1 MMMRLAG
8 VVLTVAA
15 IAAPGRANDHRDG
28 PRIAN
33 NTPTL
38 GNIDINDVFIFRS
51 PHHAD
56 RTAMIMTLS
65 AAAGVVGPAQFH
77 PGAAYEF
84 RVDNTGDAV
93 SDVVFQVVFS
103 PPNTQGQQAYSVRLM
118 AAPPH
123 SHDAIIAH
131 GRTGIGSDRG
141 LRVSELRGGGKV
153 SAGLFRDPFFEDLN
167 AIKAFIALADASTPF
182 PERYSPFLPPNFPN
196 NFFADFNVIA
206 IALEVPSERLRSSP
220 SDPNISLWCRTLA
233 DVGDGR
239 GFAQYD
245 RMGFPGLNSHVIQPG
260 QPRGN
265 PPMPPGAIVPPGSM
279 LDQDIYNF
287 GDPETDASL
296 RPIASARIQFAYGV
310 TAPYADGVAAM
321 ILPDVLHFN
330 TRSDQGFFNGRQLA
344 DDSTDIGFRLFSN
357 GTHPGDRVV
366 NDQVFRPS
374 FPYLGAP
381 LLPGPTLL
389 AVGASQA
396 QAQRSPHQPQGR
408 VLDSARRA
416 RSREEA
422 RRSPH
427 QSQGRV
433 LDSARR
439 GQEREEAQR
448 SPHQPQGR
456 EPDSEKR
463 AERREETGKDRHSK
477 R

>member
-1 MMMRLAG
+1 
-8 VVLTVAA
+8 VLTVAA

-38 GNIDINDVFIFRS
+38 GNIDLNDVFIFRA
-51 PHHAD
+51 PHGAD

-84 RVDNTGDAV
+84 RIDNTGDAV
-93 SDVVFQVVFS
+93 SDVVFQLVFS
-103 PPNTQGQQAYSVRLM
+103 PPNAQGQQAYSVRLM
-118 AAPPH
+118 AASPH
-123 SHDAIIAH
+123 PHNGIIAY

-141 LRVSELRGGGKV
+141 LRVFALPGGGTV

-167 AIKAFIALADASTPF
+167 AVRAFIALADAGTPF
-182 PERYSPFLPPNFPN
+182 PERYAPFLPPNFPN
-196 NFFADFNVIA
+196 NFFSNFNVIA
-206 IALEVPSERLRSSP
+206 IALEVPSAWLRSSP
-220 SDPNISLWCRTLA
+220 RNPNISFWCRTLA

-265 PPMPPGAIVPPGSM
+265 PPMPPGAVVPPDST
-279 LDQDIYNF
+279 LNNDNYNF

-296 RPIASARIQFAYGV
+296 RPIASARIQFTYGV

-330 TRSDQGFFNGRQLA
+330 TLSDQGFLNGRRLA
-344 DDSTDIGFRLFSN
+344 DDSTDIGFSLFSN
-357 GTHPGDRVV
+357 GAHPGDRIV
-366 NDQVFRPS
+366 NDQVFRRS

-381 LLPGPTLL
+381 LLPGLTLRAL
-389 AVGASQA
+389 RAFQAADTAAGAL
-396 QAQRSPHQPQGR
+396 RP
-408 VLDSARRA
+408 
-416 RSREEA
+416 
-422 RRSPH
+422 
-427 QSQGRV
+427 
-433 LDSARR
+433 
-439 GQEREEAQR
+439 
-448 SPHQPQGR
+448 
-456 EPDSEKR
+456 
-463 AERREETGKDRHSK
+463 
-477 R
+477 

>member
-1 MMMRLAG
+1 MMGRLAG

-38 GNIDINDVFIFRS
+38 GNIDINDVFIFRA
-51 PHHAD
+51 PHNAG

-84 RVDNTGDAV
+84 RVDNTGDAA
-93 SDVVFQVVFS
+93 SDVVFQLVFS
-103 PPNTQGQQAYSVRLM
+103 PPNAQGQQTYSVRLM
-118 AAPPH
+118 AASPH
-123 SHDAIIAH
+123 PRDEIIAQ
-131 GRTGIGSDRG
+131 GTTGIGSDRG
-141 LRVSELRGGGKV
+141 LRVSELHGGGSV

-167 AIKAFIALADASTPF
+167 AIKAFVALADAGTPF
-182 PERYSPFLPPNFPN
+182 PDRYAPFLPPNFPN

-206 IALEVPSERLRSSP
+206 IALEVPSAMLRSSP
-220 SDPNISLWCRTLA
+220 RDPNISLWCRTLA

-245 RMGFPGLNSHVIQPG
+245 RMAFPGFSSHVIQPG

-265 PPMPPGAIVPPGSM
+265 PPMLPGAVVPPDSM
-279 LDQDIYNF
+279 LDQDHYNF

-296 RPIASARIQFAYGV
+296 RPIASARIQFTYGV

-321 ILPDVLHFN
+321 LLPDVLHFD
-330 TRSDQGFFNGRQLA
+330 TRSDAGFPNGRRPA
-344 DDSTDIGFRLFSN
+344 DDSTDIGFGLFSD

-366 NDQVFRPS
+366 NDQVFRHS

-381 LLPGPTLL
+381 LLAGP
-389 AVGASQA
+389 S
-396 QAQRSPHQPQGR
+396 H
-408 VLDSARRA
+408 
-416 RSREEA
+416 
-422 RRSPH
+422 
-427 QSQGRV
+427 
-433 LDSARR
+433 
-439 GQEREEAQR
+439 
-448 SPHQPQGR
+448 
-456 EPDSEKR
+456 
-463 AERREETGKDRHSK
+463 
-477 R
+477 